1 MILIDFYVE
10 QKTAY
15 ELRISDWSSDVCSS
29 DLGAKSGLPRQSL
42 DFGRFSAFCRAKR
55 MCRSPKFLHFLP
67 RPAHCSYGRVWIRPF
82 ARTPHGTGLLS
93 DSAFQPDLHAQ
104 TSAETPCFPP
114 PVCRTHRARHQI
126 PGRFTRKR
134 VAKEK

>member
-55 MCRSPKFLHFLP
+55 MCRSPKFLHFPP

-93 DSAFQPDLHAQ
+93 DSAFQTDRHAS
-104 TSAETPCFPP
+104 TSAEPP
-114 PVCRTHRARHQI
+114 RSEERRVGNECVGRCRSRGS
-126 PGRFTRKR
+126 P
-134 VAKEK
+134 

>member
-82 ARTPHGTGLLS
+82 QRTPHGTGLLS
-93 DSAFQPDLHAQ
+93 ASEFQPDRHAS
-104 TSAETPCFPP
+104 TSAEKPCFPQ
-114 PVCRTHRARHQI
+114 PVRSEEHTSELQSLMRNPYSVFCL
-126 PGRFTRKR
+126 
-134 VAKEK
+134 

>member
-93 DSAFQPDLHAQ
+93 DSAFSQIGTRQRLLRRHAFTHQ
-104 TSAETPCFPP
+104 FDGPTG
-114 PVCRTHRARHQI
+114 PVLKS
-126 PGRFTRKR
+126 P
-134 VAKEK
+134 ED